1 MTNIEKQEV
10 SQIISQYKSC
20 YNDIE
25 FLEKQVEKLLDDKTK
40 LLDRLHNIRDA
51 ETVIIKDLQAKY
63 GEDAILDLEKLEITD
78 EKT

>member
-63 GEDAILDLEKLEITD
+63 GEDAVLDLEKLEITD